1 MRMDYLKH
9 LLLAGA
15 LTILLLPASRAQ
27 ADGWFFL
34 DPIAL
39 EAEIRFEGY
48 GYNTKSD
55 ASNTPS
61 PSNNRKVL
69 LLEERILIDLGGYV
83 IDPRIGKIDIALV
96 PVFRQGREN
105 LNDETDGISG
115 NDLDYNVRLGIMQ
128 GSASPVDAYL
138 STYRATSA
146 NDIAFGSRNY
156 SDISEHNLSL
166 NWKNHWFPTSFSYR
180 ATSFLQEYTRLD
192 GLKSRRDED
201 RQVFSLQGRSRKLAI
216 TLESENVDEKVF
228 DRDYSVNRALVN
240 HTFRWGRN
248 SSIFSDIRFFDR
260 KEFNAY
266 RQFSW
271 NERVLVNHSE
281 SLFSTTEYRYFSQR
295 ALTDSTS
302 HEGLFELDHSLYD
315 NLNSYFRLRGQ
326 SQTADTYK
334 RQELEVRGG
343 ANYRKT
349 FDFGAISARLFGN
362 YRLTDRVSE
371 TGAAEV
377 IDENHVAS
385 LIDPIILEEQL
396 VAQASIVVTAE
407 DGFVYGENID
417 YEVRLFGGVYTRI
430 RIIPTGR
437 ITAGD
442 VLLVSYLYELLP
454 SAKFNE
460 LSIGYNFSYN
470 YRWIRLY
477 HNAYRFDYRLI
488 SGYGLPE
495 DQKNRQ
501 TGLELTWNFPNVLTR
516 FSAETRF
523 RQHGGFENKT
533 VALNQ
538 TLSVFLSNIL
548 SLNLTGNQL
557 FSKSNGVVRLDPLID
572 PESQINEIS
581 TDLYGFDASLTWFA
595 GPNLTVIPT
604 LGAWKQKERDSTEI
618 TRNFDRLHYKAE
630 LRVTWLV
637 RKLTM
642 DFFYNHNASDIN
654 GTKRLGNR
662 LYFSVRRRFR

>member
-1 MRMDYLKH
+1 M
-9 LLLAGA
+9 
-15 LTILLLPASRAQ
+15 
-27 ADGWFFL
+27 
-34 DPIAL
+34 
-39 EAEIRFEGY
+39 
-48 GYNTKSD
+48 
-55 ASNTPS
+55 
-61 PSNNRKVL
+61 
-69 LLEERILIDLGGYV
+69 
-83 IDPRIGKIDIALV
+83 
-96 PVFRQGREN
+96 
-105 LNDETDGISG
+105 
-115 NDLDYNVRLGIMQ
+115 
-128 GSASPVDAYL
+128 
-138 STYRATSA
+138 
-146 NDIAFGSRNY
+146 
-156 SDISEHNLSL
+156 
-166 NWKNHWFPTSFSYR
+166 
-180 ATSFLQEYTRLD
+180 
-192 GLKSRRDED
+192 
-201 RQVFSLQGRSRKLAI
+201 
-216 TLESENVDEKVF
+216 
-228 DRDYSVNRALVN
+228 
-240 HTFRWGRN
+240 
-248 SSIFSDIRFFDR
+248 
-260 KEFNAY
+260 
-266 RQFSW
+266 
-271 NERVLVNHSE
+271 
-281 SLFSTTEYRYFSQR
+281 
-295 ALTDSTS
+295 
-302 HEGLFELDHSLYD
+302 
-315 NLNSYFRLRGQ
+315 
-326 SQTADTYK
+326 
-334 RQELEVRGG
+334 
-343 ANYRKT
+343 
-349 FDFGAISARLFGN
+349 
-362 YRLTDRVSE
+362 SE

-385 LIDPIILEEQL
+385 LLDPIILENQL

-417 YEVRLFGGVYTRI
+417 YEVRLFGGVFTRI

-460 LSIGYNFSYN
+460 LSTGYNFSYN

-523 RQHGGFENKT
+523 RQHGGLENKT

-538 TLSVFLSNIL
+538 TLSVFLSNVL
-548 SLNLTGNQL
+548 SLNLTGNQI

-572 PESQINEIS
+572 QESQINEIS

-595 GPNLTVIPT
+595 RPNLTVIPT

-654 GTKRLGNR
+654 GSNRLGNR